1 MKIGWMDPVAAS
13 LLAFS
18 IQKKYEKNVNASE
31 TTTICALKMTGNYGC
46 GRLIQ
51 IILLSKIWLE

>member
-1 MKIGWMDPVAAS
+1 MHGSGCSIAAGFFDP
-13 LLAFS
+13 
-18 IQKKYEKNVNASE
+18 KKYEKNVNASE

-51 IILLSKIWLE
+51 IILLSNIWLE